1 MKVYHQNQGE
11 GRANT
16 SLCPR
21 QLVPLELLLK
31 DPECDCR
38 TYADPYPKDTDRRT
52 LRPSQGIPASQTRLD
67 SPHPLVPGVDMRQDS
82 RERAADDPSDT
93 RPALALLS
101 SLSHGLPVGGGFQI
115 EIPNQNP
122 NANY

>member
-52 LRPSQGIPASQTRLD
+52 LRPESKNFCFS
-67 SPHPLVPGVDMRQDS
+67 
-82 RERAADDPSDT
+82 DPFGQ
-93 RPALALLS
+93 LAPTLS
-101 SLSHGLPVGGGFQI
+101 FQ
-115 EIPNQNP
+115 
-122 NANY
+122 AWT